1 MAKNQSL
8 PAHLQEKDSSS
19 EHDLILYEYHDKPPS
34 GDQGLA
40 FQTHTLQMILF
51 GPFYMRTQYHF
62 GSLQIVSLQLAPSM
76 GRAYVLAQVVGWDNP
91 SHHFQQPDVVF

>member
-1 MAKNQSL
+1 MAKNKSL

-40 FQTHTLQMILF
+40 FQTHALQMILF
-51 GPFYMRTQYHF
+51 GPFHVRTQYHF
-62 GSLQIVSLQLAPSM
+62 ESLQIVSL
-76 GRAYVLAQVVGWDNP
+76 
-91 SHHFQQPDVVF
+91 H

>member
-8 PAHLQEKDSSS
+8 PAYLQEKDSLS

-40 FQTHTLQMILF
+40 FQTHALQMILF
-51 GPFYMRTQYHF
+51 GPLLRANPILLWVVTNCVLT
-62 GSLQIVSLQLAPSM
+62 GSIFKNEIHITS
-76 GRAYVLAQVVGWDNP
+76 
-91 SHHFQQPDVVF
+91 

>member
-34 GDQGLA
+34 DDQDLA
-40 FQTHTLQMILF
+40 FQTHALQMILF
-51 GPFYMRTQYHF
+51 GHF
-62 GSLQIVSLQLAPSM
+62 HVRIQ
-76 GRAYVLAQVVGWDNP
+76 
-91 SHHFQQPDVVF
+91 